1 MKNSLFQL
9 VPFADHVFRDYRKI
23 ARYLILAGPS
33 GSGPKD
39 LMRKVRKI
47 CKIEWALNS

>member
-23 ARYLILAGPS
+23 ARYLILAV
-33 GSGPKD
+33 
-39 LMRKVRKI
+39 MRKVRKI